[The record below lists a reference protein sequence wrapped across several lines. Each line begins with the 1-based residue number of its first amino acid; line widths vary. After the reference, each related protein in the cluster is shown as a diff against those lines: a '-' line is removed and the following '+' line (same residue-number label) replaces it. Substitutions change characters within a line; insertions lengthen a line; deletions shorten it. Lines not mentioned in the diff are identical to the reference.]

1 MPGPHLDEPYA
12 RPWSLLA
19 RGVAARLG
27 RLLLAPRVEG
37 AFHLPPP
44 GAGAIL
50 ACKHDS
56 YLDALLVTNLSARPV
71 RFMGAV
77 GWLRLPVIGWTLRLN
92 GVFPIHRGRGDR
104 GTVARAGKLARDG
117 ALVGIFPEG
126 TLVRGRL
133 IGPLRR
139 GSARIALEAGV
150 PVIPV
155 ALGLRRGRGRSFV
168 IAGEPIAAGGTAVE
182 LTARIA
188 DALQRLQD
196 AGHRGAPTP

>member
-1 MPGPHLDEPYA
+1 MPGPQEDEPYA

-27 RLLLAPRVEG
+27 RLVLAPRIEG
-37 AFHLPPP
+37 AHHLPPP

-50 ACKHDS
+50 MCKHDS
-56 YLDALLVTNLSARPV
+56 YFDCLLVTNLSTRPI

-77 GWLRLPVIGWTLRLN
+77 GWLRLPVVGWTLRLN
-92 GVFPIHRGRGDR
+92 GVFPIHRGSSDR
-104 GTVARAGKLARDG
+104 GAVARAATLASDG

-139 GSARIALEAGV
+139 GGARIALQAGV

-155 ALGLRRGRGRSFV
+155 AVGLRRGRGRSFV

-182 LTARIA
+182 LTRRIA

-196 AGHRGAPTP
+196 AGHLGR